1 MNLSEILMHLGEERT
16 HYYNAVAP
24 PVIQSSNFVF
34 DTLEEFRDALS
45 SELDNHIYTRGNNP
59 TVAILRKKL
68 AALEGTEDALVFAS
82 GSGAIAA
89 AVVGNVQIGDH
100 IVCVQKPYSWTI
112 ALLTKFLHRF
122 GVTHTFVDGTD
133 LAAIEAAIQPNT
145 KILYLESPNSLT
157 FEIQDL
163 KACAAIA
170 QRHNL
175 VSIIDNSYA
184 SPIFQKPAEHGIDI
198 ILHSG
203 TKYLNGHSDVVVGV
217 MCANKKMIEKVFNSE
232 LMTLGAIISPH
243 DANLVLRGLRT
254 LELRMQRSHNSALQ
268 IVHFLEKHPKVKEVI
283 YPFSKTHPQYALAQ
297 KQMQGAGGLFSFH
310 LDVETL
316 AQAETFFHALNHF
329 LLAVSWG
336 GHESLVMPTAGF
348 YNIKGRADSPIPFTL
363 VRLYIGLE
371 DPKWLIDDLNQA
383 LNKVDLFGNKD

>member
-1 MNLSEILMHLGEERT
+1 MNISEILMHLGEDRSN
-16 HYYNAVAP
+16 YYNAVCP

-34 DTLEEFRDALS
+34 DTLDDFRNALS

-68 AALEGTEDALVFAS
+68 AALEGTEDALIFAS

-89 AVVGNVQIGDH
+89 AVIGNVKAGDH
-100 IVCVQKPYSWTI
+100 IVCVQKPYSWTT

-122 GVTHTFVDGTD
+122 GVTHTFVDGANIT
-133 LAAIEAAIQPNT
+133 AIEAAIQDNT
-145 KILYLESPNSLT
+145 TLLYLESPNSLT
-157 FEIQDL
+157 FEMQNL
-163 KACAAIA
+163 KACAALAKKYGLI
-170 QRHNL
+170 
-175 VSIIDNSYA
+175 SCIDNSYA
-184 SPIFQKPAEHGIDI
+184 SPIFQRPVEHGIDI

-217 MCANKKMIEKVFNSE
+217 LCASKAIIEKVFNSE

-254 LELRMQRSHNSALQ
+254 LELRMQRSHDSAMK
-268 IVHFLEKHPKVKEVI
+268 IVSFLEGHEKVKEVI
-283 YPFSKTHPQYALAQ
+283 YPFSKSHPQYDLAQ
-297 KQMQGAGGLFSFH
+297 QQMDGAGGLFSFH
-310 LDVETL
+310 LNVETL
-316 AQAETFFHALNHF
+316 AQAEDFFHALNHF
-329 LLAVSWG
+329 SLAVSWG

-348 YNIKGRADSPIPFTL
+348 YKIKGREDSPIPFTL

-371 DPKWLIDDLNQA
+371 DPQWLINDLTQA
-383 LNKVDLFGNKD
+383 LDKV